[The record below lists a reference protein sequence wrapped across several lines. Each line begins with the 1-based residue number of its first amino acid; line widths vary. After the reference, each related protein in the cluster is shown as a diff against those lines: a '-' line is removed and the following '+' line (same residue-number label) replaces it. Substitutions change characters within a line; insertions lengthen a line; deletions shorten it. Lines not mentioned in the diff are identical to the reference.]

1 MSDNKLNYSVAH
13 IEDIV
18 SKLSVL
24 YNFNKNEAILK
35 LGLTHMDNEQ
45 SPNRNR
51 RHESNGKNKRKTKI
65 PLPFCDVVNEHLCQ
79 GIRYNHALYTQCTN
93 KQKHNVFCDAC
104 HKQAQKN
111 SSRKPTHGLITERGN
126 KKAMRYRN
134 LLKKLDIDIQD
145 ALAAAADAGVVI
157 PQKELE
163 EERVQRGRPRNATG
177 VVIPQKK
184 LEEERV
190 QRGRPRKA
198 TGVADTSDEDS
209 DSNVSVNS
217 DADHSDNE
225 TSIRVCKTQIGDK
238 LYLMDEEKNLYDI
251 DTHELVGKCN

>member
-1 MSDNKLNYSVAH
+1 MSYNKSDSVPAH

-24 YNFNKNEAILK
+24 YNFNKTEALLK
-35 LGLTHMDNEQ
+35 LGLTHIDNEQ
-45 SPNRNR
+45 PPNRNR
-51 RHESNGKNKRKTKI
+51 RHESNGKSKRKTKI
-65 PLPFCDVVNEHLCQ
+65 PLPFCGVVNEHLCQ

-93 KQKHNVFCDAC
+93 KQKHNVLCDAC
-104 HKQAQKN
+104 HKQTLKN

-126 KKAMRYRN
+126 KKAIRYRN

-145 ALAAAADAGVVI
+145 ALDAASAAGVII
-157 PQKELE
+157 PQKE
-163 EERVQRGRPRNATG
+163 
-177 VVIPQKK
+177 

-198 TGVADTSDEDS
+198 TGVADTSDEDN

-217 DADHSDNE
+217 DADHSDKE

-238 LYLMDEEKNLYDI
+238 LYLMDEKKNLYDI

>member
-157 PQKELE
+157 PQK
-163 EERVQRGRPRNATG
+163 
-177 VVIPQKK
+177 K